1 MEFIL
6 NILQS
11 IDIPLWIRNK
21 KNQIIFINDSLQK
34 KFDINIDD
42 INSNLEKSESKELK
56 SLYKMMIMPKFN
68 SSFTYEIKDK
78 IYKPL
83 ILFCDDKSKNEVAIL
98 IDITDVSLKSNNQQ
112 VNMLKSVIDNIP
124 ELIFYKDDKLRYVS
138 INKEFKKFYE
148 KIGVKDIIGKTD
160 LEFSIDSNF
169 TRACKEHD
177 DIVLKTKETLYS
189 EEEFLIPGKDEF
201 CTINSVKTPIIGED
215 GNVLGLIGVA
225 RDITEQKKL
234 EKKLRYLS
242 YTDRLTN
249 LYNRAYFDE
258 KVSEFIEN
266 KKFPIGVVIGY
277 VNGLKIVN
285 DTLGHL
291 DGDRLLK
298 EMSSVLKEVCG
309 DNGLVFRW
317 GGDEFITLI
326 PNSTEKDCIEFI
338 EKVNNLCDKKIYDN
352 FKLSISQGHSMINEH
367 TNLDDALRE
376 AEDKV
381 YRQKILDNK
390 SVRVSILN
398 TLRESL
404 EEKNLETQEHT
415 KRVAKYS
422 VKVGK
427 ALGLNDEILEKLA
440 LVGELHDI
448 GKIGIPEHILLKPEK
463 LTNDEYEIM
472 KTHAEKGYR
481 LALLLPELSYI
492 ARDILTHHERWDGR
506 GYPLGLKGEEI
517 PLVARIVSV
526 IDSFDAMTNDRIHE
540 RRISK
545 YKAIKEIKACSG
557 KQFDPKIVE
566 VFSNIIENEL

>member
-1 MEFIL
+1 M
-6 NILQS
+6 
-11 IDIPLWIRNK
+11 
-21 KNQIIFINDSLQK
+21 
-34 KFDINIDD
+34 
-42 INSNLEKSESKELK
+42 
-56 SLYKMMIMPKFN
+56 
-68 SSFTYEIKDK
+68 
-78 IYKPL
+78 
-83 ILFCDDKSKNEVAIL
+83 
-98 IDITDVSLKSNNQQ
+98 
-112 VNMLKSVIDNIP
+112 
-124 ELIFYKDDKLRYVS
+124 
-138 INKEFKKFYE
+138 
-148 KIGVKDIIGKTD
+148 
-160 LEFSIDSNF
+160 
-169 TRACKEHD
+169 
-177 DIVLKTKETLYS
+177 
-189 EEEFLIPGKDEF
+189 
-201 CTINSVKTPIIGED
+201 
-215 GNVLGLIGVA
+215 
-225 RDITEQKKL
+225 
-234 EKKLRYLS
+234 
-242 YTDRLTN
+242 
-249 LYNRAYFDE
+249 
-258 KVSEFIEN
+258 
-266 KKFPIGVVIGY
+266 
-277 VNGLKIVN
+277 
-285 DTLGHL
+285 
-291 DGDRLLK
+291 
-298 EMSSVLKEVCG
+298 
-309 DNGLVFRW
+309 VFRW

>member
-56 SLYKMMIMPKFN
+56 SLYKMMIMSKFN

-160 LEFSIDSNF
+160 LEFSLDSNF

-189 EEEFLIPGKDEF
+189 EEEFPIPGKDEF

-225 RDITEQKKL
+225 RDITEQK
-234 EKKLRYLS
+234 
-242 YTDRLTN
+242 N
-249 LYNRAYFDE
+249 
-258 KVSEFIEN
+258 
-266 KKFPIGVVIGY
+266 
-277 VNGLKIVN
+277 
-285 DTLGHL
+285 
-291 DGDRLLK
+291 
-298 EMSSVLKEVCG
+298 
-309 DNGLVFRW
+309 
-317 GGDEFITLI
+317 
-326 PNSTEKDCIEFI
+326 
-338 EKVNNLCDKKIYDN
+338 
-352 FKLSISQGHSMINEH
+352 
-367 TNLDDALRE
+367 
-376 AEDKV
+376 
-381 YRQKILDNK
+381 
-390 SVRVSILN
+390 
-398 TLRESL
+398 
-404 EEKNLETQEHT
+404 
-415 KRVAKYS
+415 
-422 VKVGK
+422 
-427 ALGLNDEILEKLA
+427 
-440 LVGELHDI
+440 
-448 GKIGIPEHILLKPEK
+448 
-463 LTNDEYEIM
+463 
-472 KTHAEKGYR
+472 
-481 LALLLPELSYI
+481 
-492 ARDILTHHERWDGR
+492 
-506 GYPLGLKGEEI
+506 
-517 PLVARIVSV
+517 
-526 IDSFDAMTNDRIHE
+526 
-540 RRISK
+540 
-545 YKAIKEIKACSG
+545 
-557 KQFDPKIVE
+557 
-566 VFSNIIENEL
+566 